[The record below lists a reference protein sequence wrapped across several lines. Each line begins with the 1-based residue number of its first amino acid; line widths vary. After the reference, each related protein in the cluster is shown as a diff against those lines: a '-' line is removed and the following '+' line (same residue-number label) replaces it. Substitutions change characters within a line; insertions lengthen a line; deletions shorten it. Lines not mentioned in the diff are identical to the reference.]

1 MPLFGERVCLTLGEQ
16 SSIELDVL
24 ASIWF
29 DIIPTLQYQW
39 ETCTQ
44 LSIATGEK
52 HTGFM
57 RISNHSPPYK
67 LLMALGSV
75 INYPHGLCQLKCS

>member
-44 LSIATGEK
+44 LSIATGKTHWFHEDFESFPSLQ
-52 HTGFM
+52 T
-57 RISNHSPPYK
+57 
-67 LLMALGSV
+67 
-75 INYPHGLCQLKCS
+75 PHGIRQCN